1 MWLSMAE
8 PCLNE
13 VYTREDIFPDSYGPL
28 VEECRWFAIH
38 TRPRYEKKVTAEL
51 QQKGIRAFL
60 PLNAAMHQWSDRRR
74 LVHVP
79 LFPGYV
85 FVRVS
90 SLPMHRISVLRTNGV
105 LSFVGARSVGVP
117 IPDCEID
124 AVRAVLEGRT
134 SLNPH
139 PYLRIGQRVRICGGS
154 LDGLTG
160 VLTTVNGDQSLV
172 ISVNLIQRSIAM
184 RVQGLRVEAI

>member
-1 MWLSMAE
+1 MWLNMAE

-13 VYTREDIFPDSYGPL
+13 AYAREDIFSDSCGPL
-28 VEECRWFAIH
+28 EEESCWFAIH

-60 PLNAAMHQWSDRRR
+60 PLNSAMHQWSDRRR
-74 LVHVP
+74 LVQVP

-90 SLPMHRISVLRTNGV
+90 SLPIHRISVLRTNGV
-105 LSFVGARSVGVP
+105 LSFVGVRNIGVP
-117 IPDCEID
+117 IPDSEID
-124 AVRAVLEGRT
+124 AVRAVLDGKT
-134 SLNPH
+134 SFKPH
-139 PYLRIGQRVRICGGS
+139 PYLKVGQQVRICGGS